1 MPAVT
6 GSTPQNSQFALSPS
20 AGEIN
25 LEDAFFKPQ
34 VVIFDKDGTL
44 VCFHTMWNSWCEQLA
59 QRMNAETDR
68 ELSDEVYRLMGYDSE
83 KREIKMGMLAE
94 KTHPYIRDK
103 VVEMLVAQGFSQWEA
118 AEVLEKTWKDTP
130 ENMQI
135 KMTGNLRA
143 LFKRLKER
151 GIKIA
156 ICTSDSREG
165 TIEFLER
172 MGLQSMVDII
182 VCGDDEV
189 SKSKP
194 DPHNAEYICA
204 QLGVKCSE
212 AIMVG
217 DTPADTIMGQ
227 AANLGLTIGV
237 LTGVGAHR
245 DLVDADIIV
254 QDVTSVIDLISP
266 LESHEEGEHHSVT
279 VTTRGLS
286 KIAERSSI
294 LQPGQGM
301 LVNRVRGFSTQKR
314 DFSSFTSSATSLR
327 MKGGESS
334 KRSTKFSTGRRGVAT
349 SAWEAKEYDKEVIG
363 AGSAGCVLANRLTED
378 PDNQVLLLEAGPK
391 DTALGSKALM
401 WKIHMPAALTYN
413 LCDDKYNWYYHT
425 LPQQHCNDRVMYW
438 PRGRVWGGSSSLN
451 AMAYVRG
458 HAEDYNRWGR
468 EGAEGWNYETCLPYF
483 RKAQTHQLGADEY
496 RGGSGPL
503 HVSRGSSGNPLHE
516 AWLEAG
522 QQAGYPLTED
532 MNGFQQEGA

>member
-1 MPAVT
+1 
-6 GSTPQNSQFALSPS
+6 
-20 AGEIN
+20 
-25 LEDAFFKPQ
+25 
-34 VVIFDKDGTL
+34 
-44 VCFHTMWNSWCEQLA
+44 
-59 QRMNAETDR
+59 
-68 ELSDEVYRLMGYDSE
+68 MGYDSE

-143 LFKRLKER
+143 LFARLKER
-151 GIKIA
+151 DIKIA

-194 DPHNAEYICA
+194 DPHNAEYICKE
-204 QLGVKCSE
+204 LGVNCSE

-266 LESHEEGEHHSVT
+266 IESHEEGDHHSVT

-294 LQPGQGM
+294 LQPGQGL

-314 DFSSFTSSATSLR
+314 DFSTISR
-327 MKGGESS
+327 MRAADSCKSKSS
-334 KRSTKFSTGRRGVAT
+334 KLSTGRRRLAT
-349 SAWEAKEYDKEVIG
+349 SAWESKEYDKVVIG

-413 LCDDKYNWYYHT
+413 LCDDK
-425 LPQQHCNDRVMYW
+425 
-438 PRGRVWGGSSSLN
+438 
-451 AMAYVRG
+451 
-458 HAEDYNRWGR
+458 
-468 EGAEGWNYETCLPYF
+468 
-483 RKAQTHQLGADEY
+483 
-496 RGGSGPL
+496 
-503 HVSRGSSGNPLHE
+503 
-516 AWLEAG
+516 
-522 QQAGYPLTED
+522 
-532 MNGFQQEGA
+532 

>member
-1 MPAVT
+1 
-6 GSTPQNSQFALSPS
+6 
-20 AGEIN
+20 
-25 LEDAFFKPQ
+25 
-34 VVIFDKDGTL
+34 
-44 VCFHTMWNSWCEQLA
+44 MWNSWCEQLA

-143 LFKRLKER
+143 LFVRLKER
-151 GIKIA
+151 DIKIA

-165 TIEFLER
+165 TVEFLER

-194 DPHNAEYICA
+194 DPHNAEYICS

-266 LESHEEGEHHSVT
+266 LESHEEGDHHSVT

-294 LQPGQGM
+294 LQPSQGL
-301 LVNRVRGFSTQKR
+301 LVNRVRGFSTQRR
-314 DFSSFTSSATSLR
+314 DFSSFASSSR
-327 MKGGESS
+327 
-334 KRSTKFSTGRRGVAT
+334 KRITKPSTGRRSLANVA
-349 SAWEAKEYDKEVIG
+349 WQPEEYSKVVIG
-363 AGSAGCVLANRLTED
+363 AGSAGCVLASRLTED
-378 PDNQVLLLEAGPK
+378 PETQVLLLEAGPK

-413 LCDDKYNWYYHT
+413 LCDDK
-425 LPQQHCNDRVMYW
+425 
-438 PRGRVWGGSSSLN
+438 
-451 AMAYVRG
+451 
-458 HAEDYNRWGR
+458 
-468 EGAEGWNYETCLPYF
+468 
-483 RKAQTHQLGADEY
+483 
-496 RGGSGPL
+496 
-503 HVSRGSSGNPLHE
+503 
-516 AWLEAG
+516 
-522 QQAGYPLTED
+522 
-532 MNGFQQEGA
+532 

>member
-1 MPAVT
+1 LQQPL
-6 GSTPQNSQFALSPS
+6 PPSPS
-20 AGEIN
+20 IAESN
-25 LEDAFFKPQ
+25 LKSCNIFQPE
-34 VVIFDKDGTL
+34 VIIFDKDGTL

-103 VVEMLVAQGFSQWEA
+103 VVEMLVAQGFSEWEA

-135 KMTGNLRA
+135 KQTGNLRA
-143 LFKRLKER
+143 LFARLKER
-151 GIKIA
+151 DIKIA

-172 MGLQSMVDII
+172 MGLESMVDII

-194 DPHNAEYICA
+194 DPHNAEYICD
-204 QLGVKCSE
+204 QLGVNCSE

-237 LTGVGAHR
+237 LTGVGGHR

-266 LESHEEGEHHSVT
+266 LESNEEGDHHSVT

-294 LQPGQGM
+294 LQPSQGL
-301 LVNRVRGFSTQKR
+301 LVNRVRGFSTQTR
-314 DFSSFTSSATSLR
+314 DFSTSSLAATSSR
-327 MKGGESS
+327 I
-334 KRSTKFSTGRRGVAT
+334 RRGEFVTDRRSLAT
-349 SAWEAKEYDKEVIG
+349 SAWEAKEYDRVVIG

-378 PDNQVLLLEAGPK
+378 PDSQVLLLEAGPK

-413 LCDDKYNWYYHT
+413 LCDDK
-425 LPQQHCNDRVMYW
+425 
-438 PRGRVWGGSSSLN
+438 
-451 AMAYVRG
+451 
-458 HAEDYNRWGR
+458 
-468 EGAEGWNYETCLPYF
+468 
-483 RKAQTHQLGADEY
+483 
-496 RGGSGPL
+496 
-503 HVSRGSSGNPLHE
+503 
-516 AWLEAG
+516 
-522 QQAGYPLTED
+522 
-532 MNGFQQEGA
+532 

>member
-1 MPAVT
+1 
-6 GSTPQNSQFALSPS
+6 
-20 AGEIN
+20 
-25 LEDAFFKPQ
+25 
-34 VVIFDKDGTL
+34 
-44 VCFHTMWNSWCEQLA
+44 
-59 QRMNAETDR
+59 
-68 ELSDEVYRLMGYDSE
+68 MGYDSE

-143 LFKRLKER
+143 LFARLKER
-151 GIKIA
+151 DIKIA

-165 TIEFLER
+165 TVEFLER

-194 DPHNAEYICA
+194 DPHNAEYICN
-204 QLGVKCSE
+204 QLGVNCSE

-266 LESHEEGEHHSVT
+266 IESHEEGDHHSVT

-294 LQPGQGM
+294 LQPGQGL
-301 LVNRVRGFSTQKR
+301 LVNRVRGFATQNR
-314 DFSSFTSSATSLR
+314 DFSSFTSSATTSSR
-327 MKGGESS
+327 MRGGDSVKKS
-334 KRSTKFSTGRRGVAT
+334 TKLSTGKRSLAT
-349 SAWEAKEYDKEVIG
+349 SAWETKEYDKVVIG

-413 LCDDKYNWYYHT
+413 LCDDK
-425 LPQQHCNDRVMYW
+425 
-438 PRGRVWGGSSSLN
+438 
-451 AMAYVRG
+451 
-458 HAEDYNRWGR
+458 
-468 EGAEGWNYETCLPYF
+468 
-483 RKAQTHQLGADEY
+483 
-496 RGGSGPL
+496 
-503 HVSRGSSGNPLHE
+503 
-516 AWLEAG
+516 
-522 QQAGYPLTED
+522 
-532 MNGFQQEGA
+532 

>member
-1 MPAVT
+1 
-6 GSTPQNSQFALSPS
+6 
-20 AGEIN
+20 
-25 LEDAFFKPQ
+25 
-34 VVIFDKDGTL
+34 
-44 VCFHTMWNSWCEQLA
+44 MWNSWCEQLA

-143 LFKRLKER
+143 LFVRLKER
-151 GIKIA
+151 DIKIA

-165 TIEFLER
+165 TVEFLER

-194 DPHNAEYICA
+194 DPHNAEYICS

-266 LESHEEGEHHSVT
+266 LESHEEGDHHSVT

-294 LQPGQGM
+294 LQPSQGLLM
-301 LVNRVRGFSTQKR
+301 NRVRGFSTQIR
-314 DFSSFTSSATSLR
+314 EFSSFTSSSRKSDAA
-327 MKGGESS
+327 
-334 KRSTKFSTGRRGVAT
+334 KRNTKPSTGRRSLANVA
-349 SAWEAKEYDKEVIG
+349 WQPEEYSKVVIG
-363 AGSAGCVLANRLTED
+363 AGSAGCVLASRLTED
-378 PDNQVLLLEAGPK
+378 PETQVLLLEAGPK

-413 LCDDKYNWYYHT
+413 LCDDK
-425 LPQQHCNDRVMYW
+425 
-438 PRGRVWGGSSSLN
+438 
-451 AMAYVRG
+451 
-458 HAEDYNRWGR
+458 
-468 EGAEGWNYETCLPYF
+468 
-483 RKAQTHQLGADEY
+483 
-496 RGGSGPL
+496 
-503 HVSRGSSGNPLHE
+503 
-516 AWLEAG
+516 
-522 QQAGYPLTED
+522 
-532 MNGFQQEGA
+532 

>member
-1 MPAVT
+1 
-6 GSTPQNSQFALSPS
+6 
-20 AGEIN
+20 
-25 LEDAFFKPQ
+25 
-34 VVIFDKDGTL
+34 
-44 VCFHTMWNSWCEQLA
+44 
-59 QRMNAETDR
+59 
-68 ELSDEVYRLMGYDSE
+68 MGYDSE

-143 LFKRLKER
+143 LFARLKER
-151 GIKIA
+151 DIKIA

-266 LESHEEGEHHSVT
+266 LESHEEGDHHSVT

-294 LQPGQGM
+294 LQPGQGL

-314 DFSSFTSSATSLR
+314 DFSSFTSSATNSR
-327 MKGGESS
+327 IKGGESS
-334 KRSTKFSTGRRGVAT
+334 KRSTKFLTGRRGVAT
-349 SAWEAKEYDKEVIG
+349 SAWEAKEYDKVVIG

-413 LCDDKYNWYYHT
+413 LCDDK
-425 LPQQHCNDRVMYW
+425 
-438 PRGRVWGGSSSLN
+438 
-451 AMAYVRG
+451 
-458 HAEDYNRWGR
+458 
-468 EGAEGWNYETCLPYF
+468 
-483 RKAQTHQLGADEY
+483 
-496 RGGSGPL
+496 
-503 HVSRGSSGNPLHE
+503 
-516 AWLEAG
+516 
-522 QQAGYPLTED
+522 
-532 MNGFQQEGA
+532 

>member
-1 MPAVT
+1 
-6 GSTPQNSQFALSPS
+6 
-20 AGEIN
+20 
-25 LEDAFFKPQ
+25 
-34 VVIFDKDGTL
+34 
-44 VCFHTMWNSWCEQLA
+44 MWNSWCEQLA

-143 LFKRLKER
+143 LFVRLKER
-151 GIKIA
+151 DIKIA

-165 TIEFLER
+165 TVEFLER

-194 DPHNAEYICA
+194 DPHNAEYICS

-266 LESHEEGEHHSVT
+266 LESHEEGDHHSVT

-294 LQPGQGM
+294 LQPSQGL
-301 LVNRVRGFSTQKR
+301 LVNRVRGFSTQRR
-314 DFSSFTSSATSLR
+314 DFSSFTSSSR
-327 MKGGESS
+327 
-334 KRSTKFSTGRRGVAT
+334 KRNTKPSTGRRSLANVA
-349 SAWEAKEYDKEVIG
+349 WQPEEYSKVVIG
-363 AGSAGCVLANRLTED
+363 AGSAGCVLASRLTED
-378 PDNQVLLLEAGPK
+378 PETQVLLLEAGPK

-413 LCDDKYNWYYHT
+413 LMTSKIVLNT
-425 LPQQHCNDRVMYW
+425 FFGLEKKINILP
-438 PRGRVWGGSSSLN
+438 
-451 AMAYVRG
+451 
-458 HAEDYNRWGR
+458 
-468 EGAEGWNYETCLPYF
+468 WNLLC
-483 RKAQTHQLGADEY
+483 
-496 RGGSGPL
+496 
-503 HVSRGSSGNPLHE
+503 
-516 AWLEAG
+516 
-522 QQAGYPLTED
+522 
-532 MNGFQQEGA
+532 